1 MYVWIPPYYLGGP
14 QDINHKSSSFFS
26 LLQSC
31 GSSMSSTK
39 PLGSLGSLGSRRS
52 RDSMP
57 ALKLN
62 EDRRTEMFSNALWT
76 LDWKI
81 LNYILCM
88 CIYIYIYLR
97 TPYAYHMCILCVCM
111 YVYPMCICV
120 YSGAESCGRMIG

>member
-1 MYVWIPPYYLGGP
+1 
-14 QDINHKSSSFFS
+14 
-26 LLQSC
+26 
-31 GSSMSSTK
+31 MSSTK
-39 PLGSLGSLGSRRS
+39 PLGSLGSVGSRRS

-88 CIYIYIYLR
+88 CVYIYIYMYIYIYLR
-97 TPYAYHMCILCVCM
+97 TPYAYHMCILCV
-111 YVYPMCICV
+111 YVYI
-120 YSGAESCGRMIG
+120 